1 MTNLPPI
8 VPPIPQ
14 PAPFPYEVCGVLGGA
29 ARECAEQTEA
39 PIELAISTGLATAA
53 ACVQRLHD
61 VQLRQS
67 PPGKGAPTS
76 LFLVTIG
83 LSGERKTGVN
93 KYMMEPLLDVID
105 SQMIDYDALLRE
117 YEWAKDEY
125 DDEQRKMRKNRAKQ
139 PEESKSI
146 ALTMERPK
154 EPINPQM
161 MINDFTQEGL
171 MRALGQTPGILLSED
186 EGGTFL
192 GGHSWGDN
200 QLKVMTFLS
209 SLWGGEA
216 RHVAR
221 ALDGRRSNKNRRA
234 SLNLMFQPMVAN
246 KLIDDPLARE
256 QGFLARILISH
267 PPSRIGTRLKP
278 RRELFMQNM
287 QYATGYTE
295 KWKTA
300 IRQLASI
307 KPNYSEIDNS
317 IQNTVLRFDEEAW
330 IPLEEYYRT
339 VEEGQRADGDYC
351 EVRSFASKSLEQACR
366 IAAVLQKVDDPAA
379 TSIDLDHARS
389 GIVVAEWFLNEISR
403 MTAHTSANSK
413 EFKAQILLD
422 ALYESRG
429 HKAFQKKDIYTG
441 IGRREAL
448 SINARQ
454 SDVLLR
460 LLEELGYVISN
471 GTEYHVS
478 KLYGGPNSA

>member
-1 MTNLPPI
+1 LKKLPPI
-8 VPPIPQ
+8 VPPIPE
-14 PAPFPYEVCGVLGGA
+14 PEPFPYEVCGVLGGA
-29 ARECAEQTEA
+29 AKECADQTEA

-61 VQLRQS
+61 VELRQS

-105 SQMIDYDALLRE
+105 SQMIDYDVMLRE
-117 YEWAKDEY
+117 YEWAKDQY
-125 DDEQRKMRKNRAKQ
+125 DDEQSKIRKNRAKN
-139 PEESKSI
+139 PDESKSI
-146 ALTMERPK
+146 ALNMDRPK

-171 MRALGQTPGILLSED
+171 MRALGQTPSILLSED

-209 SLWGGEA
+209 SLWSGEA

-234 SLNLMFQPMVAN
+234 SLNLMFQPIVAGN
-246 KLIDDPLARE
+246 LINDTLARE

-267 PPSRIGTRLKP
+267 PPSRIGTRLRP
-278 RRELFMQNM
+278 RGELMQNM
-287 QYATGYTE
+287 QYATGDTN
-295 KWKTA
+295 KWKTS

-307 KPNYSEIDNS
+307 KPSYSEIDNS
-317 IQNTVLRFDEEAW
+317 IQNTVLCFNEEAW
-330 IPLEEYYRT
+330 VVLEDYYQT
-339 VEEGQRADGDYC
+339 VEIGQRSGGDYF

-366 IAAVLQKVDDPAA
+366 IAAVLQKVDEPTA
-379 TSIDLDHARS
+379 TSIDLDHAQS
-389 GIVVAEWFLNEISR
+389 GVLVAEWFLNEIRR
-403 MTAHTSANSK
+403 MTTYTEVNAK
-413 EFKAQILLD
+413 EVKAQLLLD

-429 HKAFQKKDIYTG
+429 HDAFKKQDIYTG
-441 IGRREAL
+441 IGRRKEL
-448 SINARQ
+448 SINAKQ

-460 LLEELGYVISN
+460 LLEDLGYIISN
-471 GTEYHVS
+471 GAEYHVTEQ
-478 KLYGGPNSA
+478 YGGLHTA